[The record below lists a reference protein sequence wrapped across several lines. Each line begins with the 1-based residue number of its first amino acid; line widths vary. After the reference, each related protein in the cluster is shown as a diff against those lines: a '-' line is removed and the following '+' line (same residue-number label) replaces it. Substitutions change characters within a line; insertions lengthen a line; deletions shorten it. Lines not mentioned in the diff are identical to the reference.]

1 MNVQNRSQMSVWLC
15 RAAVVLMLGVA
26 VPVGAASAI
35 EPRGDE
41 KERLK
46 SCEQTLC
53 RLVVAKKPVNGDLQC
68 PLSKVWSS
76 KAMKEGS
83 AKKLRWGFG
92 AAKCEVD
99 LRVPR
104 EMIVG
109 ALSAAEIKVTLPTH
123 TVNCEVERESS
134 VDKAQITLAPIVEFN
149 DGKAKKI
156 WVNVTDIKAPGVI
169 KGVVWSAVQLEDTV
183 GVFHRRMLKSVNKF
197 IAEQCPKVVAGG

>member
-1 MNVQNRSQMSVWLC
+1 VSLF
-15 RAAVVLMLGVA
+15 
-26 VPVGAASAI
+26 VPIGSASAI
-35 EPRGDE
+35 EPRADE
-41 KERLK
+41 KEKLK
-46 SCEQTLC
+46 SCEQSLC
-53 RLVVAKKPVNGDLQC
+53 KLVIAKKPVNGDLQC
-68 PLSKVWSS
+68 PLSKVWSKS
-76 KAMKEGS
+76 TMKEGS

-109 ALSAAEIKVTLPTH
+109 ALSAAEIKVTLPAH

-134 VDKAQITLAPIVEFN
+134 VDKAQITLAPIVEFK

-183 GVFHRRMLKSVNKF
+183 GVFHRRMIKAVNKF
-197 IAEQCPKVVAGG
+197 VAEQCPKVVAGG